1 LAAIRVARV
10 LVPWWG
16 RGQRIFA
23 VRLGIFAAFA
33 NEDYVQFIQY
43 NDREIGGMMSLIVY
57 ERVGHNGCQPS
68 PFSWRTRYALAHKEL
83 DAEYWPT
90 RFCDV
95 ETIQKLSGQ
104 RLVPILIDGH
114 TVVNDSWNIATYL
127 EERFPDRPSLFGD
140 SASRAVTRLVN
151 HWADTTFHLP
161 LRMLIFPDFIGCLC
175 PEDRDYFLR
184 SREKEFGMTVEQVRG
199 QGARWRKEFETAC
212 LPLERL
218 LGEQEFIRGHSPRY
232 ADYIVFSNFLQAHA
246 CGHTDLLRPGSP
258 IARWR
263 MRMFDAFETLPGTLL
278 AESILSSCM
287 PVDVGA
293 TVTGNEIDKAR
304 GAVTTRAPDHRE

>member
-1 LAAIRVARV
+1 L
-10 LVPWWG
+10 
-16 RGQRIFA
+16 RGFA
-23 VRLGIFAAFA
+23 LRLGIFAACA
-33 NEDYVQFIQY
+33 NEDYVRLILY
-43 NDREIGGMMSLIVY
+43 NDRKIGGMMSLIVY

-68 PFSWRTRYALAHKEL
+68 PFSWRTRYALTHKDL
-83 DAEYWPT
+83 DVEYRRM

-95 ETIQKLSGQ
+95 ETIQRLSGQ
-104 RLVPILIDGH
+104 RLVPILIDGD

-127 EERFPDRPSLFGD
+127 EDRFPDRPSLFGE

-161 LRMLIFPDFIGCLC
+161 LRMLIFPNFVQCLC

-184 SREKEFGMTVEQVRG
+184 SRENEFGMTVEQIRE
-199 QGARWRKEFETAC
+199 QGARWRKKFEAAC

-218 LGEQEFIRGHSPRY
+218 LREQDFIGGHSPRY
-232 ADYIVFSNFLQAHA
+232 ADYIVFSDFLQAHV

-263 MRMFDAFETLPGTLL
+263 MRMSDAFETLPGTLL
-278 AESILSSCM
+278 AESIQSSCL
-287 PVDVGA
+287 PVAVGA
-293 TVTGNEIDKAR
+293 TVTGNELDKVQ
-304 GAVTTRAPDHRE
+304 GAATTRAPHHRE